1 MRVSSSILKL
11 TKPPTRRGTF
21 HSRCRAITSVL
32 AATWLTGTVTS
43 QADLPYPTT
52 RTRLPR
58 ACSSSCRSVP
68 ASTRPPAAVNS
79 ASPG

>member
-11 TKPPTRRGTF
+11 STPPIRRGTF

-43 QADLPYPTT
+43 QADLP
-52 RTRLPR
+52 
-58 ACSSSCRSVP
+58 
-68 ASTRPPAAVNS
+68 
-79 ASPG
+79 